1 MNKFMII
8 LGAVIFS
15 TVSLAKQSTESGFG
29 VNYGGIAGVTINS
42 ELNSNTEIFGGIGL
56 GKDSKIGYVL
66 GAKFWLNEKARL
78 SANYGTNCYVESS
91 GQHDKEYEGL
101 NVGIGYAFN
110 NKESGWVFDLM
121 FADIS
126 DCNDA
131 ASSNAS
137 DSSVKLAAG
146 YRF

>member
-56 GKDSKIGYVL
+56 GKDSKLGYVL

-78 SANYGTNCYVESS
+78 SANYGTNCYVKT
-91 GQHDKEYEGL
+91 GNNHKEYEGL
-101 NVGIGYAFN
+101 NFGIGYAFN

-137 DSSVKLAAG
+137 DSSVKVAAG

>member
-29 VNYGGIAGVTINS
+29 INYGGIAGITINS
-42 ELNSNTEIFGGIGL
+42 ELNSNTEIFGGVGL
-56 GKDSKIGYVL
+56 GRDNIGYVL
-66 GAKFWLNEKARL
+66 GAKFWLNEQVRL
-78 SANYGTNCYVESS
+78 STNYGTNCSVKTGSNYK
-91 GQHDKEYEGL
+91 DYEGL
-101 NVGIGYAFN
+101 NFGIGYAFN

-137 DSSVKLAAG
+137 DSSVKVSAG